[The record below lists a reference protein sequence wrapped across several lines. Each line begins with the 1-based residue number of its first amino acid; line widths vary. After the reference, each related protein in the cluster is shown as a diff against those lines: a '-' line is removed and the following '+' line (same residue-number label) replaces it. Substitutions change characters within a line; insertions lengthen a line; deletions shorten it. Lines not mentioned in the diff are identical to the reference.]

1 MQHAAGGLVL
11 WCVGSANRGAS
22 SLLVVCRQVN
32 KHNSIWCAP
41 DVSYRAGSDA
51 FILSLGPYLAPAGSN
66 LSLQFNY
73 TASFGG
79 KPPIGFLRSAAYPS
93 AAGRGKE
100 VVALATQF
108 ETIFARTVLPCL
120 DEPKYKVRRND
131 TAQNRQW
138 DLMFLW
144 RLARGMPRQPYV
156 SEVAR
161 ATPQLHRSQC
171 VLHGSQFCV

>member
-1 MQHAAGGLVL
+1 MQHAGGALVL
-11 WCVGSANRGAS
+11 WCVGSASRGAS

-32 KHNSIWCAP
+32 TDNVFWCAP

-79 KPPIGFLRSAAYPS
+79 KPPVGLLRSAAYPS
-93 AAGRGKE
+93 AAGRGQE

-108 ETIFARTVLPCL
+108 ETSFARTVLPCL
-120 DEPKYKVRRND
+120 DEPKYKVRRDD

-138 DLMFLW
+138 DLLLW
-144 RLARGMPRQPYV
+144 RLARWMHVNHV
-156 SEVAR
+156 SKVAR
-161 ATPQLHRSQC
+161 ATALVH
-171 VLHGSQFCV
+171 